1 MYGEPAVSQTVSH
14 EQWEIQGANQDP
26 QAPGGYRGGPAAK
39 WKEFLPPGHLQRPS
53 RAKPH
58 PWRAGA
64 REHGPPPSGAESE
77 LAGPAGNPVPALAR
91 APHLPVSKRDSER
104 DPSPTP
110 AQTPPP
116 PGLSQGPP
124 SGPPR
129 DPLTWPLRPRLPE
142 RASAA
147 VGSPIAGLLGVAG
160 GPHGDAAAAATSRS
174 CGRAAAA
181 PRPPP
186 PGSPPPPS
194 SGRGRAPRPLSP
206 QPPAP
211 LSQPRARLPRRAGGR
226 GP

>member
-1 MYGEPAVSQTVSH
+1 MLVPPGSASWQTSSRTP
-14 EQWEIQGANQDP
+14 GTRSP
-26 QAPGGYRGGPAAK
+26 QPAAK

-77 LAGPAGNPVPALAR
+77 LAGSAGNPVPALAR
-91 APHLPVSKRDSER
+91 PPSPGFQAGLRARPQPHPGADPTAPGPLPGSPQRPPRPPHLA
-104 DPSPTP
+104 SP
-110 AQTPPP
+110 A
-116 PGLSQGPP
+116 PP
-124 SGPPR
+124 SGEGLGGGGVPHR
-129 DPLTWPLRPRLPE
+129 
-142 RASAA
+142 RA
-147 VGSPIAGLLGVAG
+147 AGGRG
-160 GPHGDAAAAATSRS
+160 GPHGDAAAATSRS